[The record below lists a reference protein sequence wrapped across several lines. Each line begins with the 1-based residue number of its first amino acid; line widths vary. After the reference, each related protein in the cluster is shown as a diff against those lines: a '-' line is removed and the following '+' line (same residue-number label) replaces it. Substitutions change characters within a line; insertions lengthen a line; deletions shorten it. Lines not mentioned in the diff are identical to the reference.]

1 MNTLDR
7 TNRGVYQR
15 ILDATRDVSRSLEEY
30 LRALWRLGSGQ
41 KASATVPAA
50 LFGDLVI
57 QAIRAPAPPF
67 DDTWRST
74 DFDLGATGSEFD
86 AWERV
91 ILSQI
96 ADLRDFAEGPE
107 QQFPELGVDVPRR
120 PADGNRANP
129 LRWYNHSVRSYLECA
144 MAGAF
149 GGWDLG
155 DGVRK
160 SLPDPAGQ
168 FHPEPPE
175 AILLPPLSWAEM
187 TEFLICGQ
195 TYE

>member
-1 MNTLDR
+1 MAGET
-7 TNRGVYQR
+7 TNRGIYRR
-15 ILDATRDVSRSLEEY
+15 ILDTTRDVSRSLEEY

-41 KASATVPAA
+41 QDCATVPAA

-57 QAIRAPAPPF
+57 QAIHAPAPPF
-67 DDTWRST
+67 DDRWRSM

-107 QQFPELGVDVPRR
+107 QHFPEFGVDAPRR
-120 PADGNRANP
+120 LTGGNRASP
-129 LRWYNHSVRSYLECA
+129 LRWYNHSVPTYLECA

-155 DGVRK
+155 DGIRK
-160 SLPDPAGQ
+160 LLPDPTGRFQ
-168 FHPEPPE
+168 PEPRE
-175 AILLPPLSWAEM
+175 AIVLPALSWTEM

-195 TYE
+195 IYE